1 MFIFYFNH
9 IYRDDEIKQIIADH
23 EKLMADKEALERAY
37 KASLDE
43 REKLTNQRVRKF

>member
-1 MFIFYFNH
+1 MFISYFDH
-9 IYRDDEIKQIIADH
+9 LHRDDEIKQITADH
-23 EKLMADKEALERAY
+23 EKLMIDKEALERAY